1 MMATPTSHSL
11 PLQLGNFST
20 LLGAL
25 EYAAK
30 GETGYNFYCG
40 RGKLYAVLSYT
51 TLRNEARI
59 LAKKLLTL
67 GVPRGS
73 RVALIAD
80 THPDFVR
87 FFFACQYAGLTP
99 VPLPAVIQLNGRQEY
114 INQLERLLAD
124 CQAKI
129 AMATDDFLPFLTQ
142 AAENLDIEFLGNSQF
157 FDNLS
162 ESDSE
167 FQPKEEHELAYLQYT
182 SGSTRFPR
190 GVMITQSAV
199 LHNLSIITQH
209 GVKVRSGDRAVSWL
223 PFFHDMGLVG
233 LLLVPLA
240 CQMSVDYLRTRDFA
254 MRPRLWLKLLS
265 ENKGTISF
273 SPPFG
278 YDLVTRR
285 LRDGGAEAYDLSSW
299 RVAGAGAEIIRPQT
313 LARFAERLAPSG
325 FDARAFLACYGMA
338 ECSLA
343 VTFGSLDEGVPV
355 DHIDADQLAEHGK
368 AVPINPLLNGNKYRS
383 TSFVNCGVLMPG
395 YEAEIRDTEGRVLHE
410 RQCGSLYLRGSSIMS
425 GYFGNLKVT
434 REVLSD
440 DGWLNTGDIAYR
452 IGSGIVIT
460 GRSKDMIII
469 NGRNIWPQDIEF
481 LAEGQNEIRTG
492 DAMAFFIHN
501 PQGEELAIMVVECR
515 EIEQQKRLDLIN
527 RLSRQIRQELGI
539 DCIIELVPRGT
550 LARTT
555 SGKPSRHAT
564 KNIYLQQVAT
574 DRQTSE
580 INA

>member
-11 PLQLGNFST
+11 PLQLGSFAT
-20 LLGAL
+20 LQDAL
-25 EYAAK
+25 DYAAQ
-30 GETGYNFYCG
+30 GETGYNFYSG
-40 RGKLYAVLSYT
+40 RGKLYAVLSYK

-59 LAKKLLTL
+59 LAKKLLSL

-114 INQLERLLAD
+114 IKQLERLLSD

-129 AMATDDFLPFLTQ
+129 AMATDDFLPFLTE
-142 AAENLDIEFLGNSQF
+142 AGANLDIPFLGNSQF
-157 FDNLS
+157 FDDFP
-162 ESDSE
+162 ESGLAL
-167 FQPKEEHELAYLQYT
+167 QPKGKSELAYLQYT

-325 FDARAFLACYGMA
+325 FNAKAFLACYGMA

-343 VTFGSLDEGVPV
+343 VTFGSLEEGVPV
-355 DHIDADQLAEHGK
+355 DYVDADQLAVHGK
-368 AVPINPLLNGNKYRS
+368 AVPINPLLNGNKNRS
-383 TSFVNCGVLMPG
+383 ASFVNCGVLMPG
-395 YEAEIRDTEGRVLHE
+395 YESEIRDSKGRILGE
-410 RQCGSLYLRGSSIMS
+410 RECGSLYLRGTSIMT
-425 GYFGNLKVT
+425 GYFGNHKIT

-452 IGSGIVIT
+452 IGSNIVIT
-460 GRSKDMIII
+460 GRAKDMIII

-481 LAEGQNEIRTG
+481 LAERQDEVRTG
-492 DAMAFFIHN
+492 DAMAFFIN
-501 PQGEELAIMVVECR
+501 NSQGEELAIMVVECR
-515 EIEQQKRLDLIN
+515 EVDQQKRLDLVN
-527 RLSRQIRQELGI
+527 RLSRLIRQELGI
-539 DCIIELVPRGT
+539 DCVIELVPRNT

-564 KNIYLQQVAT
+564 KNIYLQQIANNK
-574 DRQTSE
+574 QLAE
-580 INA
+580 ITA